1 MRALRLGSEPS
12 SNFYLPGT
20 NAASRTVS
28 SRIAAAAARGCAR
41 PRTAY
46 AQPHRFHP
54 LDGHHRSTSV
64 CLRFCSGRPLPCGTT
79 ARRKHLESKSRML
92 TARHC
97 RRGALQLLVL
107 TVRLEQY
114 LSLDPTDEI
123 YDGYDTKVPLRR
135 SLLHH
140 VALRSHMLL

>member
-1 MRALRLGSEPS
+1 
-12 SNFYLPGT
+12 
-20 NAASRTVS
+20 
-28 SRIAAAAARGCAR
+28 
-41 PRTAY
+41 
-46 AQPHRFHP
+46 
-54 LDGHHRSTSV
+54 
-64 CLRFCSGRPLPCGTT
+64 
-79 ARRKHLESKSRML
+79 ML